1 VNTYRE
7 IARKINFEPQHILFL
22 SDIIE
27 ELEAANQ
34 AGFQTIQLIRPG
46 TESNWSLTAKDFNE
60 IVFE

>member
-1 VNTYRE
+1 VSTYRE

-27 ELEAANQ
+27 ELEAAKQ
-34 AGFQTIQLIRPG
+34 AGFQTIQVIRPG